1 MSNDELERS
10 EYQIREVIC
19 PSCEAEN
26 AKFITHLLDIP
37 YYEDFLM
44 VNINCPECG
53 FRSTD
58 FMNTQS
64 KGHTI
69 FRYQVDQAQD
79 DETKV
84 VRATQST
91 VSIPELGIKIE
102 PVGDGTSWIRNIE
115 GILDDIR
122 EKLYITLD
130 QTDDGGTKRLVKQR
144 IKTLNKMSRYQMP
157 FTIEVDD
164 PSGNSIIL
172 PADRKKLQKEI
183 ISD

>member
-1 MSNDELERS
+1 MSEDEGEQY
-10 EYQIREVIC
+10 EYQIREVRC

-53 FRSTD
+53 YRSTD

-69 FRYQVDQAQD
+69 YRYHVDLESD

-84 VRATQST
+84 VRATEST

-115 GILDDIR
+115 GILDDIK

-130 QTDDGGTKRLVKQR
+130 QTDDMDTKRLVKQR
-144 IKTLNKMSRYQMP
+144 IKTLNRMSRYQMP

-164 PSGNSIIL
+164 PNGNSIIL
-172 PADRKKLQKEI
+172 PADRTKLQKEI
-183 ISD
+183 LSD

>member
-1 MSNDELERS
+1 MSEDELEPS

-44 VNINCPECG
+44 VNINCPSCG
-53 FRSTD
+53 YRSTD

-69 FRYQVDQAQD
+69 YRYHVDRVTD

-84 VRATQST
+84 VRATECT

-102 PVGDGTSWIRNIE
+102 PIGDGSSWVRNIE

-130 QTDDGGTKRLVKQR
+130 QTDDAATKRLIKQR
-144 IKTLNKMSRYQMP
+144 IKSLNKMSRYQIP

-164 PSGNSIIL
+164 PNGNSIIL
-172 PADRKKLQKEI
+172 AADSNKLQKEI